1 MSNSHHFSVN
11 GRDFSA
17 DDKVVTGREI
27 RAEAGLVPPS
37 DFILIEVG
45 ERSSRSIGLEE
56 KIELEAGRP
65 AVFLAFES
73 DRIYAF
79 TVNERGYEWGAP
91 EIAAA
96 DIRRYAVVPDGE
108 DLFLDSP
115 ADRPIA
121 PEDTVR
127 LAGKGTE
134 RIISKPKE
142 KVRIVVNTRE
152 KFVAPGLISFLQIVL
167 LAFPDLQPGPNTS
180 FTVSFLKGPDD
191 RPEGSLI
198 DGEFIT
204 VRKGMR
210 FNVSATDKS

>member
-11 GRDFSA
+11 GRDFSS

-96 DIRRYAVVPDGE
+96 DIRRYAAVPDGE
-108 DLFLDSP
+108 DLFLDSH

-121 PEDTVR
+121 PEGTVR